1 MLARM
6 RIGSVIAALGLIW
19 CVSGVVLAQ
28 SPEVSAVGTPV
39 PKDAVSV
46 ENLWH
51 AGKVPGAVGT
61 TFDDEPKLWCYPASG
76 AQPHPAVVVLPGG
89 GYNHL
94 VTTSEGAMEAHWLQ
108 EHGVSAYVLQYR
120 LSPRYLYPW
129 AMVDGERAVRF
140 VRAHA
145 AAWGVKPDAV
155 GVWGFS
161 AGGHLAGYL
170 AVAEPHGDPALE
182 LAPAKVSAWEHD
194 AIDKE
199 SAHPDFAILNYAR
212 LTIDRN
218 IPGTFGME
226 SITGPNASQAL
237 NDALSPVLH
246 VTKGS
251 SQSFIYATE
260 FDEKVNS
267 LNATAFYDA
276 LQRVGVK
283 AELHVF
289 EQGPHGTHMGTD
301 QARFPELSVYPV
313 LLEHWMQVH
322 GWMVA
327 P

>member
-251 SQSFIYATE
+251 SPSFIY
-260 FDEKVNS
+260 EKVNS

-289 EQGPHGTHMGTD
+289 EQGPHGTHMGVD
-301 QARFPELSVYPV
+301 QVAKYPELGVYPV

-322 GWMVA
+322 GWM
-327 P
+327 